1 MQNLKNIK
9 SLNEN
14 QIDLELEQI
23 VKYFTVNKFG
33 SSYINE
39 FQNVCNKFLLN
50 GDNKTINI
58 NDVNKFEKDFLN
70 HLSEFKNNHYLLM
83 KEVESYKMNIKRK
96 IYILGKWE
104 TKGIWESGNNII
116 YGWFIK

>member
-1 MQNLKNIK
+1 MQNLNNIK

-14 QIDLELEQI
+14 QINLELEQI

-50 GDNKTINI
+50 GDNKTVSIK
-58 NDVNKFEKDFLN
+58 DVNEFEKSILI
-70 HLSEFKNNHYLLM
+70 EF
-83 KEVESYKMNIKRK
+83 ESYLNIKYMNR
-96 IYILGKWE
+96 G
-104 TKGIWESGNNII
+104 
-116 YGWFIK
+116 

>member
-9 SLNEN
+9 LLNEN
-14 QIDLELEQI
+14 QIDSELEQI

-33 SSYINE
+33 SRYINE

-58 NDVNKFEKDFLN
+58 KNVDEFEKAILI
-70 HLSEFKNNHYLLM
+70 EF
-83 KEVESYKMNIKRK
+83 ESYLNIKYMNR
-96 IYILGKWE
+96 G
-104 TKGIWESGNNII
+104 
-116 YGWFIK
+116 